1 MKTKH
6 EIEQKLLELNN
17 KLNDVNKCFATC
29 DDLDLL
35 ETLTHQSAGI
45 ISQIQVLN
53 WILKD

>member
-29 DDLDLL
+29 DDLDLM
-35 ETLTHQSAGI
+35 ESLTHQSAAMV
-45 ISQIQVLN
+45 SQIQVLN